1 MKLTACLLLSG
12 LFCIPLRAAENLRL
26 PDIRALAMG
35 GNGVTQSVFHN
46 PSLLALSTGKL
57 LRFDYF
63 NRYGLKELG
72 TLGGSYQHVNRLL
85 PLAVQLSTFGYDAY
99 RETRVRLS
107 VGKRI
112 ASKWTLGV
120 GLHYSW
126 WQTQWEDNPPGRIAC
141 DVGAT
146 FSPFDNL
153 LIGMLI
159 SDFPSFSIGKK
170 ETENQYDTTYR
181 VEIGFQWSLM
191 NDLLIAGS
199 LGTDESVAVNGQI
212 GMEYRVF
219 EVFSLRAGLQT
230 DPFQPTA
237 GVGYRLR
244 SLAFDVASVYHPVL
258 GLSTGIGLT
267 FSF

>member
-1 MKLTACLLLSG
+1 MKLTVFLILFG
-12 LFCIPLRAAENLRL
+12 LVCFPLRAVENLRL
-26 PDIRALAMG
+26 PDTRCLALG

-57 LRFDYF
+57 LHFDYF

-72 TLGGSYQHVNRLL
+72 TLAGSYQQVNRLL

-99 RETRVRLS
+99 RQTRVRLLA
-107 VGKRI
+107 GKRI
-112 ASKWTLGV
+112 AAKWSLGIGV
-120 GLHYSW
+120 HYTW
-126 WQTQWEDNPPGRIAC
+126 WQTQWKENPPARLAC
-141 DVGAT
+141 DVGAS

-159 SDFPSFSIGKK
+159 SDFPSFSVGKK
-170 ETENQYDTTYR
+170 ETVNEDYTPYK
-181 VEIGFQWSLM
+181 VEIGFQWLLM
-191 NDLLIAGS
+191 NDVLIAGS
-199 LGTDESVAVNGQI
+199 LGTDESVPLSGQL

-219 EVFSLRAGLQT
+219 EVFSLRAGLQS
-230 DPFQPTA
+230 DPFQPAA

-244 SLAFDVASVYHPVL
+244 GITFDVASVYHPVL
-258 GLSTGIGLT
+258 GFSTGIGLT